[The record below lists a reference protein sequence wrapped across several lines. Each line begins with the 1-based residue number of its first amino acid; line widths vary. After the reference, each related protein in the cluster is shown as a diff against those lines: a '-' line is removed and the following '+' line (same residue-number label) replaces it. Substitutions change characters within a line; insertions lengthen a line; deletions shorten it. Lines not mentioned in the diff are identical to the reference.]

1 MLRIAPEAGGRTIG
15 TSGWVAQ
22 PTSTKPPGAPV
33 TESTGAPKSRP
44 MSRLRS
50 GHVGPVRWGRLRVL
64 DRNRSPWSGG
74 SNLLTPHR
82 RPPTSWGTPMK
93 LLARLLQAL
102 TPKRS
107 PYGVRA
113 PARKAVAANG
123 EVFDPKSE
131 DGNSASHLADAA
143 GIVAFISR
151 HALDSDVSCPV
162 CLGFASGPEPW
173 HRVHQSDK
181 YGEGIVCVSCLAM
194 LFASPDDDKDPVRP
208 GEPYDESIYH
218 KFHRPAGWTA
228 PRQRTTTATPV
239 IMDWI
244 VIEAWT
250 GEVDTNGSKSVML
263 MDRSEGIVVDEDAES
278 FKIALGGNEGI
289 GGAGSGGQGTLGGVY
304 AKVPRHHVFVMI
316 RPNLCCGDRVQV
328 IRGQWRKKS
337 GVITAMSG
345 GNLTIERDETDHL
358 AIKLPIESVEKLY
371 DNERL

>member
-1 MLRIAPEAGGRTIG
+1 
-15 TSGWVAQ
+15 
-22 PTSTKPPGAPV
+22 
-33 TESTGAPKSRP
+33 
-44 MSRLRS
+44 
-50 GHVGPVRWGRLRVL
+50 
-64 DRNRSPWSGG
+64 
-74 SNLLTPHR
+74 
-82 RPPTSWGTPMK
+82 MK

-162 CLGFASGPEPW
+162 CLGFASDPEPW
-173 HRVHQSDK
+173 RHVLQSEK
-181 YGEGIVCVSCLAM
+181 YGEGIACVSCGAM

-228 PRQRTTTATPV
+228 PRQRTTTATPA
-239 IMDWI
+239 IMDWV
-244 VIEAWT
+244 VIEGWT
-250 GEVDTNGSKSVML
+250 GEVDTNGTKSVMVL
-263 MDRSEGIVVDEDAES
+263 NQSEGVIVAECEES
-278 FKIALGGNEGI
+278 YKIALGGNEGI

-304 AKVPRHHVFVMI
+304 AEVPWRHVFVMI
-316 RPNLCCGDRVQV
+316 QPHLRLGDRVQV
-328 IRGQWRKKS
+328 RRGQWRKKS
-337 GVITAMSG
+337 GVITAMVG
-345 GNLTIERDETDHL
+345 GSLTIERDETDRL
-358 AIKLPIESVEKLY
+358 AIKVPIESVEKLY